1 MTRTGRRVT
10 DGLQRAF
17 FLWTIAGTSL
27 IVAAAAGAAIVEVFR
42 GTADGGTFVWGMIG
56 IAALLESVVL
66 FAVGLR
72 LRHRYL
78 NRAQSYD
85 SRGDYLADDGSRR
98 PTIPL
103 LGDGQATQNIKHQSL
118 GGSSPPAP

>member
-1 MTRTGRRVT
+1 MIRTARRAAA
-10 DGLQRAF
+10 GLQRTF

-42 GTADGGTFVWGMIG
+42 GTADAGTFVWGMIG

-78 NRAQSYD
+78 NQVQSYD
-85 SRGDYLADDGSRR
+85 SRGDYLADDGSGKPRV
-98 PTIPL
+98 PL
-103 LGDGQATQNIKHQSL
+103 LGDGQATQNIHNQSL
-118 GGSSPPAP
+118 GGN

>member
-1 MTRTGRRVT
+1 MTRRVT

-17 FLWTIAGTSL
+17 YLWTIAGTSL
-27 IVAAAAGAAIVEVFR
+27 IVAAAAGTAIVEVFR
-42 GTADGGTFVWGMIG
+42 GAADAGTFVWGMIG
-56 IAALLESVVL
+56 MAALLESVVL

-78 NRAQSYD
+78 HQVQSYD

-98 PTIPL
+98 PRIPL
-103 LGDGQATQNIKHQSL
+103 LGDGQATQNIHNQSL
-118 GGSSPPAP
+118 GGH

>member
-1 MTRTGRRVT
+1 MTRTARRAA
-10 DGLQRAF
+10 DGLQRTF

-42 GTADGGTFVWGMIG
+42 GTADAGTFVWGMIG

-78 NRAQSYD
+78 NQVQSYD
-85 SRGDYLADDGSRR
+85 SRGGYLPDDGSRR
-98 PTIPL
+98 PRITL
-103 LGDGQATQNIKHQSL
+103 LGDGQATPNINHQSL
-118 GGSSPPAP
+118 GGS

>member
-1 MTRTGRRVT
+1 MTRESA

-27 IVAAAAGAAIVEVFR
+27 IVAAAAGAAVVEVFR
-42 GTADGGTFVWGMIG
+42 GTADAGTFVWGLIG
-56 IAALLESVVL
+56 IAALLESLVL

-78 NRAQSYD
+78 NQVQSYD
-85 SRGDYLADDGSRR
+85 SRGAYPADDGSRR
-98 PTIPL
+98 PRIPL
-103 LGDGQATQNIKHQSL
+103 LGDGQATQNIHNQSL
-118 GGSSPPAP
+118 GGN

>member
-1 MTRTGRRVT
+1 MTRRVAE
-10 DGLQRAF
+10 GLQRAF

-27 IVAAAAGAAIVEVFR
+27 IVAAAAGAAVVEVFR
-42 GTADGGTFVWGMIG
+42 GTADAGTFVWGMIG
-56 IAALLESVVL
+56 IAALLESLVL

-78 NRAQSYD
+78 NQVQSYD

-98 PTIPL
+98 PRIPL
-103 LGDGQATQNIKHQSL
+103 LGDGQATQNIQNQSL
-118 GGSSPPAP
+118 GGN

>member
-1 MTRTGRRVT
+1 MTRTARRAA
-10 DGLQRAF
+10 DGLQRTF

-42 GTADGGTFVWGMIG
+42 GTADAGTFVWGMIG

-72 LRHRYL
+72 LRHGHL
-78 NRAQSYD
+78 NTVQGYD
-85 SRGDYLADDGSRR
+85 SRGDYLQDDGSRR
-98 PTIPL
+98 PRVPL
-103 LGDGQATQNIKHQSL
+103 LGDGQATQNINHQGL
-118 GGSSPPAP
+118 GGN